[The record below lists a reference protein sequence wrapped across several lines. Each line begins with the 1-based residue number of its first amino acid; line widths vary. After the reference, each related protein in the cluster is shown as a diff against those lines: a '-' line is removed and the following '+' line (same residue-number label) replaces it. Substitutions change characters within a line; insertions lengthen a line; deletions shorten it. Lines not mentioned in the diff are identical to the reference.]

1 MYLLF
6 LLAALLTVLR
16 VLFISFT
23 FVILFAQLL
32 RQELWLLGEGGGP
45 GLLAREST
53 GGTGP
58 RSLCCI
64 KATQNKDL
72 LLRP

>member
-1 MYLLF
+1 MCLMS
-6 LLAALLTVLR
+6 LLAALLTKFQALLV
-16 VLFISFT
+16 SFA
-23 FVILFAQLL
+23 FVILLSQLL
-32 RQELWLLGEGGGP
+32 RQELCLLGEGGGP

-58 RSLCCI
+58 KSLCCI